1 MFTIR
6 ALAYDIMSFN
16 IMEGSVTV
24 ASILESAGLIV
35 TEALSWLTE
44 TVTTVV
50 GSPLLLMFVIL
61 GLVGT
66 GVGLMRR
73 IIG

>member
-1 MFTIR
+1 
-6 ALAYDIMSFN
+6 
-16 IMEGSVTV
+16 MEGGVTV
-24 ASILESAGLIV
+24 ATILESAGLIV

-44 TVTTVV
+44 TVTTVT

>member
-1 MFTIR
+1 
-6 ALAYDIMSFN
+6 
-16 IMEGSVTV
+16 MEGAVTV
-24 ASILESAGLIV
+24 ATILESAGLIV

>member
-1 MFTIR
+1 
-6 ALAYDIMSFN
+6 
-16 IMEGSVTV
+16 MEANSM
-24 ASILESAGLIV
+24 AAILTSAGDIV

-44 TVTTVV
+44 TVSTVV
-50 GSPLLLMFVIL
+50 GSPLLLMFVVL

>member
-1 MFTIR
+1 
-6 ALAYDIMSFN
+6 
-16 IMEGSVTV
+16 MEGGASVTV
-24 ASILESAGLIV
+24 ATILESATSIV
-35 TEALSWLTE
+35 TSALSWLTQ
-44 TVTTVV
+44 TVTTVT
-50 GSPLLLMFVIL
+50 GSPLLLLFVIL

>member
-1 MFTIR
+1 
-6 ALAYDIMSFN
+6 
-16 IMEGSVTV
+16 MEGGATV
-24 ASILESAGLIV
+24 ATILESAGLIV

-44 TVTTVV
+44 TVTAVT

>member
-1 MFTIR
+1 
-6 ALAYDIMSFN
+6 
-16 IMEGSVTV
+16 MEGGATV
-24 ASILESAGLIV
+24 ATILDSAGLIV

>member
-1 MFTIR
+1 
-6 ALAYDIMSFN
+6 
-16 IMEGSVTV
+16 MEGGATV
-24 ASILESAGLIV
+24 ATILESAGLIV

>member
-1 MFTIR
+1 
-6 ALAYDIMSFN
+6 
-16 IMEGSVTV
+16 MEGGATVTM
-24 ASILESAGLIV
+24 ATILENAGSIV

>member
-1 MFTIR
+1 
-6 ALAYDIMSFN
+6 
-16 IMEGSVTV
+16 MEGGATVTV
-24 ASILESAGLIV
+24 ATILESAGQIV

-44 TVTTVV
+44 TVTTVT
-50 GSPLLLMFVIL
+50 GSPLLLLFVIL

>member
-1 MFTIR
+1 MPEEEGVIMTMAEI
-6 ALAYDIMSFN
+6 LA
-16 IMEGSVTV
+16 
-24 ASILESAGLIV
+24 SAGDIV
-35 TEALSWLTE
+35 TEALTWLTE
-44 TVTTVV
+44 TVTTVTS
-50 GSPLLLMFVIL
+50 SPLLLMFVVL

>member
-1 MFTIR
+1 
-6 ALAYDIMSFN
+6 
-16 IMEGSVTV
+16 MEGSVTV

>member
-1 MFTIR
+1 
-6 ALAYDIMSFN
+6 
-16 IMEGSVTV
+16 MEANSM
-24 ASILESAGLIV
+24 AAILSSAGEIV

>member
-1 MFTIR
+1 MQFLTGTLPEEGVNTMAEI
-6 ALAYDIMSFN
+6 LA
-16 IMEGSVTV
+16 
-24 ASILESAGLIV
+24 SAGDIV
-35 TEALSWLTE
+35 TEALTWLTE

-50 GSPLLLMFVIL
+50 ASPLLLMFVIL